1 MSIRNTFSARVLPGV
16 WDTRA
21 IRWPTRAFSRLDLP
35 TLERPMRASSGS
47 GGSSGTSAR
56 GNDPTKEGRSML
68 RPGSGFFLLADA
80 LGHQQRGPA
89 LPDAFGRHGDLADLI
104 AAPQLEQDGRPH

>member
-47 GGSSGTSAR
+47 DGSSGTSAR
-56 GNDPTKEGRSML
+56 GNDPTDRKSTRLNSSLHLVCRLLLEKKKKDSEGSDEYVVNARETE
-68 RPGSGFFLLADA
+68 
-80 LGHQQRGPA
+80 
-89 LPDAFGRHGDLADLI
+89 I
-104 AAPQLEQDGRPH
+104 